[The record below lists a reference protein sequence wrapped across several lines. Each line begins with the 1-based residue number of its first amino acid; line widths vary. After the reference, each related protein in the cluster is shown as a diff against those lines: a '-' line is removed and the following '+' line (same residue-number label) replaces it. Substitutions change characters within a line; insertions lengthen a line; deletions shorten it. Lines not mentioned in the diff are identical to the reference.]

1 VREVRIHSVRRGY
14 DPRECALVAFGGA
27 GPLHA
32 CEVAAQL
39 EVPVILLPPA
49 PGITSA
55 MGLLATD
62 LKYDNVRT
70 VGVMLAE
77 ADREAL
83 DRAFAEMERDLRARF
98 TAGDEPVLHREAA
111 CRYAGQGYELAVDC
125 DTLGEDWRQ
134 VLGTSFHE
142 RHRREYGF
150 DFPGDPVEVI
160 NLRVIATGEIPT
172 RPHTSVPAG
181 DGEPRAAASGTCTV
195 VFGGDE
201 GHAEHVVP
209 TFDRALLRAGD
220 VLPSPAIVHEMDSTV
235 VISPGWDGVVAPDGT
250 IRLEVA
256 R

>member
-1 VREVRIHSVRRGY
+1 
-14 DPRECALVAFGGA
+14 
-27 GPLHA
+27 
-32 CEVAAQL
+32 
-39 EVPVILLPPA
+39 
-49 PGITSA
+49 
-55 MGLLATD
+55 
-62 LKYDNVRT
+62 
-70 VGVMLAE
+70 
-77 ADREAL
+77 
-83 DRAFAEMERDLRARF
+83 
-98 TAGDEPVLHREAA
+98 
-111 CRYAGQGYELAVDC
+111 VDC
-125 DTLGEDWRQ
+125 DTLGEDWRE